1 MWLSNV
7 ELQDLFGEM
16 QNSANLQDLNDP
28 VTTNNVRSIAPV
40 LEAKSLRRIFFLQ
53 ICLWIYF
60 LQGGTGQV
68 SGGAHAAGP
77 PLSSLD
83 HLYIF

>member
-1 MWLSNV
+1 MTMWLSNV

-40 LEAKSLRRIFFLQ
+40 LEAKSLRRTLPSSNRLVDIFL
-53 ICLWIYF
+53 L
-60 LQGGTGQV
+60 
-68 SGGAHAAGP
+68 GGAGQ
-77 PLSSLD
+77 
-83 HLYIF
+83 